1 MLGDT
6 VNLNLGTVEDPNEIT
21 LKKINQDG
29 YSAEYRLKDAD
40 REHVLLIRHSKEKSK
55 IKGKAVD
62 RHNVTY
68 TQNVFPTELAPLGE
82 TIQSYTV
89 FRVNPESPDVD
100 VSPVSTAVMQF
111 ATENAIKILG
121 WES

>member
-6 VNLNLGTVEDPNEIT
+6 VTLNLGTIADPDEIT

-29 YSAEYRLKDAD
+29 YSAEYRLKDSE
-40 REHVLLIRHSKEKSK
+40 REHVLLIRHSKEKNK
-55 IKGKAVD
+55 LKGKSVD

-82 TIQSYTV
+82 TIQAYTV
-89 FRVNPESPDVD
+89 FRVNPDSADAD
-100 VSPVSTAVMQF
+100 VSPVATAVTQF
-111 ATENAIKILG
+111 ASENAEAILG

>member
-6 VNLNLGTVEDPNEIT
+6 ITLNLGTIADPDEIT

-29 YSAEYRLKDAD
+29 YSAEYRLKQSD
-40 REHVLLIRHSKEKSK
+40 REHVLLIRHSKEKAK
-55 IKGKAVD
+55 LKGKTVD

-68 TQNVFPTELAPLGE
+68 TQNLFPTEISPQGE
-82 TIQSYTV
+82 TVQAYAV
-89 FRVNPESPDVD
+89 FRVNPDSADTD
-100 VSPVSTAVMQF
+100 VSPVATAVMAF
-111 ATENAIKILG
+111 ASSKALAILG